1 MHKWIIEITDRAEPR
16 IRWDAIRNFKDAGFV
31 VVDKRVGGGSPR
43 ISNPTAVRW
52 HYTIQHHS
60 KHAMILHMLTASA
73 AEIHVLAEIED
84 A

>member
-1 MHKWIIEITDRAEPR
+1 MHKWIIEITDCVEPR
-16 IRWDAIRNFKDAGFV
+16 IRWDAIRNFEDAGFV
-31 VVDKRVGGGSPR
+31 VVDKRFGGGGPR

-73 AEIHVLAEIED
+73 AAICRVVEIED